1 MPINSEEMLLLL
13 LKKVL
18 QNVPTLLIN
27 SPFKMASKKKQENVE
42 TEEIEESV
50 QTIPKPNISNIR
62 NKILRNEAYKK
73 LKKEKK
79 KVD

>member
-42 TEEIEESV
+42 TEEID
-50 QTIPKPNISNIR
+50 P
-62 NKILRNEAYKK
+62 
-73 LKKEKK
+73 
-79 KVD
+79 

>member
-1 MPINSEEMLLLL
+1 MSGRFVKLFSE
-13 LKKVL
+13 V
-18 QNVPTLLIN
+18 
-27 SPFKMASKKKQENVE
+27 

>member
-1 MPINSEEMLLLL
+1 
-13 LKKVL
+13 
-18 QNVPTLLIN
+18 
-27 SPFKMASKKKQENVE
+27 MASKKKQENVE

-79 KVD
+79 KVDWNNNYN

>member
-1 MPINSEEMLLLL
+1 
-13 LKKVL
+13 
-18 QNVPTLLIN
+18 
-27 SPFKMASKKKQENVE
+27 MASKKKQENVE